1 MANNAR
7 FDPNTLAA
15 VKPGV
20 DGALAEISLKM
31 EQYLKAPAQNVEALE
46 VVCAEFHRLLG
57 VLRMV
62 GLDGLVVYCAEF
74 EQALSGLKA
83 NPKQV
88 SDLYRDVLRRALFA
102 VTHFLDALADGAD
115 NAALRLF
122 PQYQELQQLRGSEM
136 AFEMDLFYPNLAVQ
150 LPQQILKPPQQ
161 EGAASRL
168 KVLRI
173 QYQQGLLRWLR
184 QEDTSGA
191 LQLMQQAVG
200 GAIFCEPQDDSRGF
214 WWISYVFLDCLKLD
228 GLPPET
234 NARKLLG
241 RIDQQMRIA
250 SEGVASEAGEA
261 QLVANEM
268 LYLIGR
274 SHVESDQVKAIRQV
288 YSLDKYLPE
297 VSNLQLGEL
306 DQQLSVMRDQLRVA
320 EESWDLCVQGDKA
333 ACEKFFK
340 YAEQIKSQSEK
351 FDRDTLQYLAT
362 QIQVLSHYAST
373 PEHARPIALDMA
385 MALLLLGSGIENY
398 NRLGS
403 GFQQQARILSE
414 RMQATVKQQPED
426 EQRMS
431 ELVDLNYQMEQQGD
445 VMASLANEML
455 VNLQHVEEGLNAFF
469 NDPSKRGELTEL
481 LRLLGQIQGGL
492 SISSLKHA
500 EQLLMSI
507 QKNVRRFSQSNV
519 APRPAERYALADA
532 MSALENYMQ
541 HLTHGQSGDVSRL
554 LVAMADMV
562 KLDQP
567 APAAQPVAAKQAQV
581 PPVAPAKAEQPRAPT
596 PTAAAPA
603 APVKVVQPQT
613 SAPLEPVKTEQP
625 QAPAPVEPVM
635 AEQPQAPVPAEPVM
649 VEQTQVLAPA
659 EPDMFEQTQVLAPAE
674 PDMVEQTQVLAP
686 AEPVMVEQPQAPVPA
701 EPDMFE
707 QTQVLAQA
715 APAEVEQP
723 KATPVPQR
731 LSDEEQEL
739 LDIFLEEAQEVLGVM
754 RDNLDTCKM
763 HPDNHEALVTIR
775 RGFHT
780 LKGSGRMV
788 GLTDLGEV
796 AWCVERAMNKW
807 LQEKKPATPWLLNFI
822 NEAEQSFS
830 IWVEMLKK
838 QGVANIEANELIA
851 NAQQIENGIDLETPA
866 ISAEQPAPEPIAE
879 PEPVQESMT
888 AMPLELEQQPEP
900 GIEQPSAP
908 LHEPAA
914 APELEQALAPEPELE
929 QATEMG
935 FEMPVDREQEPAA
948 EQQMEQ
954 ALAPELEQAPEIGF
968 EMPSTMEQEPA
979 AEQEMEQAPTTQPEQ
994 VLEMSFEPPVTQ
1006 IQEPAPEPEAE
1017 QVPVPDLGMPDL
1029 GMEAVTEHEPVQ
1041 APATA
1046 AEEEVVVIGEIVL
1059 PQDLFEIASLEA
1071 MQNVSELH
1079 KQYNELSVIASP
1091 VVQYDFMRAAHTL
1104 GGVCRTMGFDV
1115 VVSLAHALEEW
1126 LRERVDHPYTL
1137 SKEQMQML
1145 EQSIAALDE
1154 MVQSICNLQMPQLR
1168 DDLANLLTADK
1179 GKLGVAAPEP
1189 EIAPVEM
1196 EIPAFEVEIP
1206 PVEAGKLLESEGMYE
1221 QLLADLANI
1230 GETAPAPVSAPE
1242 TKLQPAAFTIAKPAE
1257 ERVEA
1262 EKPQVF
1268 DDIDDQLLP
1277 VFLEEAEDLAPKI
1290 SEGLRT
1296 WRENPHDEQSEHSLK
1311 RLLHTMKGSSR
1322 MVGAMRIGEISH
1334 EMETQVLS
1342 AAKLRDEAGYWD
1354 KLESEFD
1361 RINALLEEL
1370 RGGKPVVEEVKP
1382 VVKLGRRASDQ
1393 PAGVERRA
1401 DRRGAEPLGNM
1412 LRVRADV
1419 VDRLVNEA
1427 SEISVVRSRMETEM
1441 RVFKGGLLELTASV
1455 MRLRQQ
1461 LREVEIQAESQMQAR
1476 VSLIKDSA
1484 EQFDPLEFDRFT
1496 RLQELTRFMNESV
1509 HDVQTVQHTL
1519 LKNLDETAA
1528 VMLLQGRLNR
1538 ELQQGLMNVRMVS
1551 FNSITDRLYRIVRQT
1566 CKELNKRANL
1576 ELQGT
1581 GVELDRS
1588 VLEKMIAPFE
1598 HLLRNSIVHGL
1609 ENDLQ
1614 RERSGKN
1621 PIGEI
1626 RLKVRQESNE
1636 VVFEFSDDGAGL
1648 NFAKLREKAI
1658 AKGMMRADEA
1668 ASDEQ
1673 LAQLIFMQGISTATE
1688 ITEIAGRGIGMDVVR
1703 SEISTLGGRIDV
1715 SSKRGQGT
1723 LFTIRL
1729 PLTLAVTHVVMVRS
1743 GDSTY
1748 AIPSTMVEQVRQ
1760 VKMAEMEAL
1769 HREQKIDWQ
1778 GNSYPLH
1785 YLPHLLGNMDAV
1797 QENQPRNPV
1806 LLLRSGEQR
1815 VALHVDELLGNQEA
1829 MVKNIGPQ
1837 LARLS
1842 GIAGATVLG
1851 NGEVVLILNPPQQAQ
1866 RLGVAG
1872 KAVKEATVASTLL
1885 TLPVIMVVDD
1895 SLTVRKITSRMLTR
1909 AGYQVVTATD
1919 GVDALE
1925 KLAELGDVV
1934 PEVMLLDIEMP
1945 RMDGFA
1951 LAKHLRRDPKTK
1963 NLPIIMITS
1972 RTADK
1977 HRDYAM
1983 QLGVNT
1989 YLGKPYQ
1996 EDELL
2001 QNIADFVAAHKLDA

>member
-1 MANNAR
+1 MINSAR

-20 DGALAEISLKM
+20 DGALAEISLQM
-31 EQYLKAPAQNVEALE
+31 ERYLSAPAENVEALE

-57 VLRMV
+57 VLKMV
-62 GLDGLVVYCAEF
+62 GLDGLVVFCAEF
-74 EQALSGLKA
+74 ELALSELKA

-88 SDLYRDVLRRALFA
+88 SNLYRDVLRRALFA

-115 NAALRLF
+115 NATLRLF
-122 PQYQELQQLRGSEM
+122 PQYQELQQLRGLES
-136 AFEMDLFYPNLAVQ
+136 AFELDMFYPNLAVQ
-150 LPQQILKPPQQ
+150 LPQQILKHPQQ
-161 EGAASRL
+161 DGAAARL
-168 KVLRI
+168 KGLRG

-184 QEDTSGA
+184 KEDASAA
-191 LQLMQQAVG
+191 LHSMQQALG
-200 GAIFCEPQDDSRGF
+200 GAMFCEPQDDSRGF
-214 WWISYVFLDCLKLD
+214 WWVGYVLLDCLKLD
-228 GLPPET
+228 GLPPEM
-234 NARKLLG
+234 NIRKLLG
-241 RIDQQMRIA
+241 RIDQQMRM
-250 SEGVASEAGEA
+250 VAENETRDQKEIQSV
-261 QLVANEM
+261 LNEM
-268 LYLIGR
+268 LYMIGR
-274 SHVESDQVKAIRQV
+274 SHIESDQVKAVRQV

-297 VSNLQLGEL
+297 VSNMQIGEL
-306 DQQLSVMRDQLRVA
+306 DQQLSIMRDQLHVA

-333 ACEKFFK
+333 ACEKFSK
-340 YAEQIKSQSEK
+340 YAEQLKSQSEK
-351 FDRDTLQYLAT
+351 FDRDTLQYLAN
-362 QIQVLSHYAST
+362 QIQVLSHYAAT

-403 GFQQQARILSE
+403 GFQEQARILSE
-414 RMQATVKQQPED
+414 RMQAVVKQQPED
-426 EQRMS
+426 EKRLT
-431 ELVDLNYQMEQQGD
+431 ELVDLHYQMEQQGD

-469 NDPSKRGELTEL
+469 NDTSKRGELAEL
-481 LRLLGQIQGGL
+481 LRLLNQIQGGFR
-492 SISSLKHA
+492 ISSLKHA
-500 EQLLMSI
+500 EQLLLSI

-541 HLTHGQSGDVSRL
+541 HLTHGQAGDVSRL
-554 LVAMADMV
+554 QSVLADMD
-562 KLDQP
+562 KLDQAP
-567 APAAQPVAAKQAQV
+567 APAV
-581 PPVAPAKAEQPRAPT
+581 PPVTAKPVQIP
-596 PTAAAPA
+596 APA
-603 APVKVVQPQT
+603 APVIIEQPQT
-613 SAPLEPVKTEQP
+613 PAPAAPVSVAPVMVERPKPTVPAAPVEVERPPEAFVPAAPVMVEQLQASTPAAPVEFEQTQVIAKAVPAKTEQP
-625 QAPAPVEPVM
+625 QAAGVV
-635 AEQPQAPVPAEPVM
+635 
-649 VEQTQVLAPA
+649 
-659 EPDMFEQTQVLAPAE
+659 
-674 PDMVEQTQVLAP
+674 
-686 AEPVMVEQPQAPVPA
+686 
-701 EPDMFE
+701 
-707 QTQVLAQA
+707 
-715 APAEVEQP
+715 
-723 KATPVPQR
+723 QR

-739 LDIFLEEAQEVLGVM
+739 LDIFLEEAQEVLGIM
-754 RDNLDTCKM
+754 RDNLETCQL
-763 HPDNHEALVTIR
+763 HPENHEALVTIR

-807 LQEKKPATPWLLNFI
+807 LQEKKPTSPGLLKFI
-822 NEAEQSFS
+822 SDAEQSFS
-830 IWVEMLKK
+830 GWVEVLKK
-838 QGVANIEANELIA
+838 QGVASIEANDLIVV
-851 NAQQIENGIDLETPA
+851 AQQIENGIDLEPMA
-866 ISAEQPAPEPIAE
+866 ISAEQTALGTVSEHETVPALGQETLPMPVPELEPIAAPEAELEQVPAPTLE
-879 PEPVQESMT
+879 PEP
-888 AMPLELEQQPEP
+888 
-900 GIEQPSAP
+900 
-908 LHEPAA
+908 
-914 APELEQALAPEPELE
+914 
-929 QATEMG
+929 
-935 FEMPVDREQEPAA
+935 
-948 EQQMEQ
+948 
-954 ALAPELEQAPEIGF
+954 EQAPELAF
-968 EMPSTMEQEPA
+968 EFPA
-979 AEQEMEQAPTTQPEQ
+979 ISAQKPEQ
-994 VLEMSFEPPVTQ
+994 
-1006 IQEPAPEPEAE
+1006 
-1017 QVPVPDLGMPDL
+1017 
-1029 GMEAVTEHEPVQ
+1029 
-1041 APATA
+1041 
-1046 AEEEVVVIGEIVL
+1046 EEEVVVIGGITL
-1059 PQDLFEIASLEA
+1059 SQDLFEIASLEA
-1071 MQNVSELH
+1071 MQNVNILH
-1079 KQYNELSVIASP
+1079 QQYNELCVTSSP
-1091 VVQYDFMRAAHTL
+1091 IVQYDFMRAAHTL
-1104 GGVCRTMGFDV
+1104 GGVSRTMGFDA
-1115 VVSLAHALEEW
+1115 VVSLAHAVEEW
-1126 LRERVDHPYTL
+1126 LRERVERPSTL
-1137 SKEQMQML
+1137 SKEQMQIL

-1154 MVQSICNLQMPQLR
+1154 MVQTICNLQMPEMR
-1168 DDLANLLTADK
+1168 NDLVNLLTADK
-1179 GKLGVAAPEP
+1179 GKSGIAPPEP
-1189 EIAPVEM
+1189 AIS
-1196 EIPAFEVEIP
+1196 
-1206 PVEAGKLLESEGMYE
+1206 PVEAEKPHVSEGMYE
-1221 QLLADLANI
+1221 QLLADI
-1230 GETAPAPVSAPE
+1230 GKFDETVSTPVSEPA
-1242 TKLQPAAFTIAKPAE
+1242 TILQPAAFTIAKPTE
-1257 ERVEA
+1257 ERAEA
-1262 EKPQVF
+1262 EKPQVY
-1268 DDIDDQLLP
+1268 DDVDEQLLP

-1290 SEGLRT
+1290 SEGLRS
-1296 WRENPHDEQSEHSLK
+1296 WREHPQDEQQEHSLK

-1322 MVGAMRIGEISH
+1322 MVGAMRIGEIAH
-1334 EMETQVLS
+1334 EMETHVLS
-1342 AAKLRDEAGYWD
+1342 AAKLREEAGYWD
-1354 KLESEFD
+1354 KLESDFD

-1370 RGGKPVVEEVKP
+1370 RGGKPVIEEIKP
-1382 VVKLGRRASDQ
+1382 AKLGRRASDQ

-1401 DRRGAEPLGNM
+1401 ERRGAEPSALGNM

-1427 SEISVVRSRMETEM
+1427 NEISVVRSRLETEM
-1441 RVFKGGLLELTASV
+1441 RVFKEGLLELTASV
-1455 MRLRQQ
+1455 MRLRHQ

-1476 VSLIKDSA
+1476 VSLTKESA
-1484 EQFDPLEFDRFT
+1484 EHFDPLEFDRFT

-1509 HDVQTVQHTL
+1509 HDVQTVQHSL
-1519 LKNLDETAA
+1519 LKNLDETAG

-1609 ENDLQ
+1609 ESDQQ

-1626 RLKVRQESNE
+1626 RLSVRQESNE
-1636 VVFEFSDDGAGL
+1636 VVFEFGDDGAGL

-1658 AKGMMRADEA
+1658 AKGVLRADEA
-1668 ASDEQ
+1668 ASDDQ
-1673 LAQLIFMQGISTATE
+1673 LAQLIFMQGLSTATE

-1703 SEISTLGGRIDV
+1703 SEIAALGGRIDV

-1723 LFTIRL
+1723 QFIIHL

-1743 GDSTY
+1743 GESTY

-1760 VKMAEMEAL
+1760 VKMADMEAL
-1769 HREQKIDWQ
+1769 HRERKVDWQ
-1778 GNSYPLH
+1778 GNTYPLH
-1785 YLPHLLGNMDAV
+1785 YLPHLLGNMEVV
-1797 QENQPRNPV
+1797 QENQPRNSV
-1806 LLLRSGEQR
+1806 LLLRSGDQR

-1851 NGEVVLILNPPQQAQ
+1851 NGEVVLILNPPQLAQ
-1866 RLGVAG
+1866 RLGVAS
-1872 KAVKEATVASTLL
+1872 KAIKEEASAGPLL

-1925 KLAELGDVV
+1925 KLEELGDTV

-1951 LAKHLRRDPKTK
+1951 LAKHLRRDPKTQ
-1963 NLPIIMITS
+1963 NMPIIMITS

-2001 QNIADFVAAHKLDA
+2001 QNIADFVAVHKLDS